1 MHTADHALRR
11 APRKTAATGPFRRV
25 AGTVGLVIVLV
36 GAGYAALT
44 VPPSLTALLIGF
56 PAALVALALAP
67 LALVA
72 AADRRLRGRAV
83 VPRVGGLLG
92 AGLLCWGL
100 LALGPAGLAVA
111 AGTALTLAAR
121 R

>member
-56 PAALVALALAP
+56 PAALVALAP

>member
-1 MHTADHALRR
+1 MPRR
-11 APRKTAATGPFRRV
+11 TPRRTVATGRVRRV
-25 AGTVGLVIVLV
+25 AGTAGLAIALA

-44 VPPSLTALLIGF
+44 VPPSLVALLIGF
-56 PAALVALALAP
+56 PAALLALSLAP

-72 AADRRLRGRAV
+72 AVNRRLEGRPV
-83 VPRVGGLLG
+83 VPRAGGVLG

-121 R
+121 Q